1 MGTVFANS
9 GMRTFTEFRFFTG
22 HQKSLARTHYNT
34 GTTNGFTKLVLPPQM
49 TGISTSCFNRSTVN
63 FLEVGASFSSIGMDC
78 FRYANG
84 VGTFIIHN
92 PTPPSCGGNSISSGH
107 VSAIYVPDDSVNAYK
122 AASIWSGQA
131 SKIHPISEYDGTLY
145 LS

>member
-34 GTTNGFTKLVLPPQM
+34 GTTNGFTKLVLPSHM
-49 TGISTSCFNRSTVN
+49 TSIAAYCFNRSTIS
-63 FLEVGASFSSIGMDC
+63 FLEVGASFSSIGQEC

-84 VGTFIIHN
+84 IGTFILHN
-92 PTPPSCGGNSISSGH
+92 PTPPTCGNNSLNQ
-107 VSAIYVPDDSVNAYK
+107 VSAIYVPDEAVDTYK
-122 AASIWSGQA
+122 AASKWSSHA
-131 SKIHPISEYDGTLY
+131 SKIHPLSEYDGTLY

>member
-34 GTTNGFTKLVLPPQM
+34 GTSNGFTKLVLPPQM

-84 VGTFIIHN
+84 VGIFVLHN
-92 PTPPSCGGNSISSGH
+92 PTPPTCGSNAINYVSS
-107 VSAIYVPDDSVNAYK
+107 IYVPDEAVDTYK
-122 AASIWSGQA
+122 AASRWSSHA
-131 SKIHPISEYDGTLY
+131 SKIHPISEYEGTLY